1 MNNKEKG
8 ALGEQAACAYLK
20 KQGYK
25 ILETNYHASRLAEV
39 DIIAKEKKTLVFIEV
54 KLRTGMEF
62 GRGREAVTPKK
73 QNSLRT
79 AALHYLA
86 CENIG
91 DIPCR
96 FDVIELSLFGQTAD
110 IEHIKNAF

>member
-39 DIIAKEKKTLVFIEV
+39 DIIAKEKCV
-54 KLRTGMEF
+54 
-62 GRGREAVTPKK
+62 
-73 QNSLRT
+73 SLMVSD
-79 AALHYLA
+79 L
-86 CENIG
+86 
-91 DIPCR
+91 
-96 FDVIELSLFGQTAD
+96 
-110 IEHIKNAF
+110 

>member
-1 MNNKEKG
+1 MNNREKG
-8 ALGEQAACAYLK
+8 TLGEQAACAYLK

-39 DIIAKEKKTLVFIEV
+39 DIIAKEKKILVFIEV
-54 KLRTGMEF
+54 KLRTGTGF

-73 QNSLRT
+73 QESLRT

-86 CENIG
+86 CKGLPEG
-91 DIPCR
+91 LCR

>member
-1 MNNKEKG
+1 MNHREKG

-20 KQGYK
+20 KQGYA

-39 DIIAKEKKTLVFIEV
+39 DIIAREKNTLVFVEV
-54 KLRTGMEF
+54 KLRTGTQF

-73 QNSLRT
+73 QHSLRT

-86 CENIG
+86 CRGLREV
-91 DIPCR
+91 PCR
-96 FDVIELSLFGQTAD
+96 FDVFELSLSGETAD
-110 IEHIKNAF
+110 MEHIKNAF

>member
-8 ALGEQAACAYLK
+8 ALGEQAACAYIK
-20 KQGYK
+20 KLGYK

-39 DIIAKEKKTLVFIEV
+39 DIIAKEKKTLVFVEV
-54 KLRTGMEF
+54 KLRTGAAF
-62 GRGREAVTPKK
+62 GQGREAVTLKK

-86 CENIG
+86 CHKLP
-91 DIPCR
+91 DVPCR
-96 FDVIELSLFGQTAD
+96 FDVIELSFSGGTAE